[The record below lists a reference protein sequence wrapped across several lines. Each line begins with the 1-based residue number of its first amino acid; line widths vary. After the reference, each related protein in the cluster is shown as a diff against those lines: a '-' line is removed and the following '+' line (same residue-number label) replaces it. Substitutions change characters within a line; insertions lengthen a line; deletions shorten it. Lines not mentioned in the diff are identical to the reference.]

1 MATQTVQAVDHKL
14 LAAGEWIE
22 TGEWGEVK
30 SPYDGSRRRPGR
42 AGRRGAGRPRRRG
55 RARGL
60 RVRPTSPSTSAPRCS
75 TAPPSWSASGSRTWR

>member
-1 MATQTVQAVDHKL
+1 MATQTVEAVDHKL

-30 SPYDGSRRRPGR
+30 SPYDGTVVGRVAQGDAALVDRAVARRP
-42 AGRRGAGRPRRRG
+42 
-55 RARGL
+55 RGL

-75 TAPPSWSASGSRTWR
+75 TAPPSWSANGSRTSR